1 MGGRTQTN
9 SLRYLARLERSLDA
23 LVISPF
29 LDIFTMRNDT
39 VVIGAFKFM
48 PNTREKFIT
57 EVYTESL
64 SALQKVAQSQG
75 RPLQG
80 LVDEALADLIDKYNN
95 PRPRPHVMAEY
106 LASHKTYEALYKKL
120 AE

>member
-1 MGGRTQTN
+1 MH
-9 SLRYLARLERSLDA
+9 
-23 LVISPF
+23 
-29 LDIFTMRNDT
+29 NDT

-48 PNTREKFIT
+48 PDTREKFTT
-57 EVYTESL
+57 EVDTENL
-64 SALQKVAQSQG
+64 SALRKLAEIEG

-80 LVDEALADLIDKYNN
+80 LVDEALADLIDKYNK

-106 LASHKTYEALYKKL
+106 LASHKSYQSLYKKL

>member
-1 MGGRTQTN
+1 MH
-9 SLRYLARLERSLDA
+9 
-23 LVISPF
+23 
-29 LDIFTMRNDT
+29 NDT

-48 PNTREKFIT
+48 RDTREKLIT

-64 SALQKVAQSQG
+64 STLRKLAQSQG